1 MPGSGTLTPVP
12 HTGQGA
18 LLGVLPVNGGSQH
31 LAIVGYL
38 LPAPPVT
45 RLPLPAATAS
55 GGALVV
61 EPAQRRVLVGG
72 RDAGLVFREY
82 ELLVYLADHPG
93 RVFTR
98 EHLLETVWDAD
109 YEGTIRTVD
118 VHVHRLRRKLGPGHG
133 SRLVT
138 VRRVGY
144 LYQPA
149 APRV

>member
-12 HTGQGA
+12 QADQGT

-38 LPAPPVT
+38 LPTPAT
-45 RLPLPAATAS
+45 RLPLRAAPA
-55 GGALVV
+55 GGDALTV
-61 EPAQRRVLVGG
+61 EPAQRRVLAGG

-98 EHLLETVWDAD
+98 AHLLATVWGAD

-118 VHVHRLRRKLGPGHG
+118 VHVHRLRRKLGPVHG

-149 APRV
+149 TTGA